1 VDTPTPHPRALFEDM
16 GELPESFRAA
26 HPQIG
31 RLELAMVG
39 AGGALGALGAI
50 ARLLVEDVVSSRLP
64 LAFPVGTLAV
74 NLSGTFLLGLLAGLA
89 LTGDALVLAGGA
101 TLGSYTTFSTWMLET
116 HSLAEDGRWTA
127 AAANVLVSIA
137 MGLGAVILGR
147 TLGGWL

>member
-1 VDTPTPHPRALFEDM
+1 MWIAV
-16 GELPESFRAA
+16 
-26 HPQIG
+26 
-31 RLELAMVG
+31 
-39 AGGALGALGAI
+39 GALGALGAL

-74 NLSGTFLLGLLAGLA
+74 NLSGTFLLGLLAGVA
-89 LTGDALVLAGGA
+89 LTGNALVLAGGA

-116 HSLAEDGRWTA
+116 HSLAEDARRTA

-137 MGLGAVILGR
+137 MGLGAVVLGR